1 MSKTVQTPEEIAA
14 NLKLVE
20 QQEAKI
26 AAWKK
31 QHGEIYLLE
40 VDGHQCYLRQPDRKI
55 ISMARSLSQGDY
67 LAAQE
72 YILDACWL
80 EGDEEIRTNDT
91 LFLNIATK
99 LEGLIEAKESTL
111 KKI

>member
-1 MSKTVQTPEEIAA
+1 MKKKVQTPEEIAA
-14 NLKLVE
+14 NLAAVKAME
-20 QQEAKI
+20 QKI
-26 AAWKK
+26 ANWKK
-31 QHGEIYLLE
+31 QYGEIYLLE
-40 VDGHQCYLRQPDRKI
+40 VDGRQCYLRQPDRKI

-67 LAAQE
+67 IAAQE
-72 YILDACWL
+72 HILDACWL